1 MFLPWRSSK
10 LGLHQPSLSQLQ
22 GSLSTARQWEAGSL
36 GFQVEI
42 AELLQQSA
50 ALQIKKNCDRRPC
63 VISCGFVQLLYMI
76 LYNICIK
83 IINTYIYIIYIVQD
97 SHRCENAYLIMCV
110 HVMSG
115 IVVLCDAALCF
126 AMLGYALPCFAMLR
140 YVCMVFAC
148 VIVWVGLSCLLIG
161 WFVGLFWYSV
171 MPEMQCY
178 MMVRPRI
185 QLRPIWCN
193 AIQCNAVFCHLVV
206 CKHIDMWSYVWGSK
220 LLQEGSW
227 MSKYSN
233 LISLQAIFLGGKSR
247 NVHCQDPPQVGLAG
261 EKELG
266 TSWQCLNQVL
276 HRVLID
282 YGHGHFPWRALGEPL
297 ESLSSSFFF
306 DLNCLN
312 VVFACLCWEHA
323 SAYTHNFWS
332 FACVVSRDLEGKGS
346 LQSKARGKMETYCNI
361 L

>member
-1 MFLPWRSSK
+1 MSCRV
-10 LGLHQPSLSQLQ
+10 LS
-22 GSLSTARQWEAGSL
+22 
-36 GFQVEI
+36 
-42 AELLQQSA
+42 
-50 ALQIKKNCDRRPC
+50 
-63 VISCGFVQLLYMI
+63 Y
-76 LYNICIK
+76 Y
-83 IINTYIYIIYIVQD
+83 
-97 SHRCENAYLIMCV
+97 
-110 HVMSG
+110 
-115 IVVLCDAALCF
+115 
-126 AMLGYALPCFAMLR
+126 AMLRYALPCFAMLR

-266 TSWQCLNQVL
+266 TSWHKCLNQVL

-282 YGHGHFPWRALGEPL
+282 YGHGHFPWRAWVHLV
-297 ESLSSSFFF
+297 FF

-312 VVFACLCWEHA
+312 VVFASLCWEHA

>member
-1 MFLPWRSSK
+1 MYK
-10 LGLHQPSLSQLQ
+10 DYKY
-22 GSLSTARQWEAGSL
+22 
-36 GFQVEI
+36 I
-42 AELLQQSA
+42 Y
-50 ALQIKKNCDRRPC
+50 I
-63 VISCGFVQLLYMI
+63 
-76 LYNICIK
+76 
-83 IINTYIYIIYIVQD
+83 YIYIIYIVQD

-297 ESLSSSFFF
+297 ESLSSSFFWLELF
-306 DLNCLN
+306 ECGFCMFVLR
-312 VVFACLCWEHA
+312 ACISIH
-323 SAYTHNFWS
+323 T
-332 FACVVSRDLEGKGS
+332 
-346 LQSKARGKMETYCNI
+346 
-361 L
+361 